1 VSVGWGFLMA
11 AYYAA
16 LACFAVGPDRLAA
29 WAAPYTARA
38 RARVSSAGGA
48 TARAASGIVNWAK
61 AINWRDPESL
71 LEVHL

>member
-1 VSVGWGFLMA
+1 MGWGFLMA
-11 AYYAA
+11 AYYVS

-29 WAAPYTARA
+29 WVAPHAARA
-38 RARVSSAGGA
+38 KARLSGAGGV
-48 TARAASGIVNWAK
+48 TARAASGLVSWAK